1 MNKFSEQGEKH
12 NLYPKKM
19 YKICLLKTQLIFSRT
34 LKKTDSISLSY
45 LFQQKLTI
53 FENNRFSN

>member
-12 NLYPKKM
+12 NYKKKKM

-34 LKKTDSISLSY
+34 LKKPDSISLSY